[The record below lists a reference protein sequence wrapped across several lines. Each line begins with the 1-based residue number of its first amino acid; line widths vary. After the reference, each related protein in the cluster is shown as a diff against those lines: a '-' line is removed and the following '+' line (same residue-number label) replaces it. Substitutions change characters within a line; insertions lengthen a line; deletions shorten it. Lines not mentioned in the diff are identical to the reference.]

1 MATHIEDHLTEPATW
16 KRGLWM
22 LFFLICL
29 YVAGFVFAAVVIFQ
43 FLLKL
48 VTGRTNKRLLDLGQG
63 LSTYIY
69 RILEYLSFNSDQN
82 PFPFADWKSAPPPVA
97 KGAGPSP
104 EVASGQETTARK
116 TAPAGKKTR
125 KKKSG

>member
-1 MATHIEDHLTEPATW
+1 MATHIEDHLTEPGTW

-29 YVAGFVFAAVVIFQ
+29 YVAGFVFAVVIVFQ

-48 VTGRTNKRLLDLGQG
+48 VTGRTNSRLLDLGQG

-69 RILEYLSFNSDQN
+69 RILEYLSFNSEKN
-82 PFPFADWKSAPPPVA
+82 PFPFADWKSTAPRTGKAAEAAPKTMP
-97 KGAGPSP
+97 
-104 EVASGQETTARK
+104 ARK
-116 TAPAGKKTR
+116 TTAGKKTR